1 MVVGGPTPPTGA
13 CGALAFGGVRR
24 IDDAERRRRLAR
36 RHRLGPWAAPS
47 VEEAAASLV
56 VLHATDPATVY
67 LSALARMS
75 EPSLAAV
82 DRALHDDRSLVR
94 VLAMRRTL
102 FVVPTPQLATVE
114 RSSSV
119 TVAANERR
127 RLAGY
132 LAEAGI
138 GDAARWLAEA
148 AAEVEAALDAA
159 GDEGLSAREITAR
172 VPRLATRMTIGA
184 GSRNEVTTGAT
195 SRVLGVLAAE
205 GRLVRGRTAGG
216 WTTRRYQWHLRHRWL
231 GPDAP
236 PAVGE
241 GTADDDIAAA
251 SAELVGRW
259 LRAFGPA
266 PFDDLK
272 WWTGWTV
279 RQLKGALAGLVVA
292 EVELEGGAMGLI
304 LADDVE
310 PVEAG
315 GDDQP
320 WVALLPALDPT
331 PMGWKERGWYLGGHR
346 EPLFDRSGNIGPT
359 VWVDG
364 RIVGGWG
371 QRPGGEIAVG
381 LLEDVGVDHRA
392 MIDAEA
398 GRLAG
403 LVGPTP
409 IRPAFPTPL
418 QKKLSS

>member
-1 MVVGGPTPPTGA
+1 M
-13 CGALAFGGVRR
+13 
-24 IDDAERRRRLAR
+24 
-36 RHRLGPWAAPS
+36 
-47 VEEAAASLV
+47 V

-67 LSALARMS
+67 LSALARMG
-75 EPSLAAV
+75 EPSLVAV
-82 DRALHDDRSLVR
+82 ERALHDDRSVVR

-102 FVVPTPQLATVE
+102 FVVPTPDLATVE

-119 TVAANERR
+119 AVAANERR

-132 LAEAGI
+132 LAEAGV
-138 GDAARWLAEA
+138 DDPAAWLAEA
-148 AAEVEAALDAA
+148 AAEVEAALGAA
-159 GDEGLSAREITAR
+159 DDDGLSAREITAR
-172 VPRLATRMTIGA
+172 VPRLAARMTIGA
-184 GSRNEVTTGAT
+184 GSRNAVTTGAT
-195 SRVLGVLAAE
+195 SRMLGVLAAE
-205 GRLVRGRTAGG
+205 GRLMRGRTAGG

-231 GPDAP
+231 GPEAP
-236 PAVGE
+236 PVPAVGGGPAGDE
-241 GTADDDIAAA
+241 AASA
-251 SAELVGRW
+251 SAELVERW

-279 RQLKGALAGLVVA
+279 RQLKGALSSLEVA
-292 EVELEGGAMGLI
+292 EVELEGGATGLV
-304 LADDVE
+304 LADDLD
-310 PVEAG
+310 PVGAG
-315 GDDQP
+315 GADDDQP

-331 PMGWKERGWYLGGHR
+331 PMGWKERAWYLGGHR

-381 LLEDVGVDHRA
+381 LLEDVGADHQV
-392 MIDAEA
+392 MVDAEA
-398 GRLAG
+398 ERLAG
-403 LVGPTP
+403 LVGSTP